1 MDQNVYLIKF
11 CVQCSL
17 VLHVLDEVGT
27 LALVGRDDTDLI
39 GFDAGLDEPE
49 ENKNKVLLFCNR
61 SILIE

>member
-11 CVQCSL
+11 SVQCSL

-27 LALVGRDDTDLI
+27 LPFVRRDNPDLI

-49 ENKNKVLLFCNR
+49 EN
-61 SILIE
+61 